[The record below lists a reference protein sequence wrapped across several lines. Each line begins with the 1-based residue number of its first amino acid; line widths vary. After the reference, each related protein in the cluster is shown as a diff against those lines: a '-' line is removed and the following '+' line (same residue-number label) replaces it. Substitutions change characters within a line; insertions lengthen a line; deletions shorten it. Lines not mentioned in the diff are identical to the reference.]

1 MGMEAWTR
9 CPFGEHAIHPAELP
23 ERHTDLVGRAQAPL
37 PVVLIRDEGPQVAH
51 LHGVSHAE
59 LGVIFNS
66 QGRLVSL
73 LGGGE
78 ALFLEGVKEARAETR
93 PLTAP
98 CGDRGAQN
106 CR

>member
-1 MGMEAWTR
+1 MDKMSIRRARHT
-9 CPFGEHAIHPAELP
+9 PHDPAELP
-23 ERHTDLVGRAQAPL
+23 ERHMDLAGRAQAPL

-73 LGGGE
+73 LDGGE
-78 ALFLEGVKEARAETR
+78 TLFLSRSVA
-93 PLTAP
+93 
-98 CGDRGAQN
+98 
-106 CR
+106 CRCTQSVHVP